1 MDNVMDLKTVR
12 HAQMIAVRV
21 LLKNIAEIISVTMVK
36 IVIHAVQIA
45 LHVLPQNRVE
55 MGSVI

>member
-1 MDNVMDLKTVR
+1 MDLKTVR